1 VNGVQLPHVLIIHQS
16 KYLSIELLDGLM
28 ILGNL
33 NRVVSLDYRY
43 LFALFYLAI
52 IEWRSLRDCNIE
64 LPDLV
69 SFIGSSLEVVVC
81 YW

>member
-16 KYLSIELLDGLM
+16 KYLSIKLLDGLM

-33 NRVVSLDYRY
+33 NGVIGLDYRY
-43 LFALFYLAI
+43 RLALFYLAFV
-52 IEWRSLRDCNIE
+52 EWRSLRDCNIE
-64 LPDLV
+64 LPDLI